1 MKPEEV
7 QALPAALAGDFKSLE
22 PHLRALDK
30 HLTLRTYVEGYTL
43 GETEAKIWQTL
54 KSNNAGTTEKKVT
67 WLSAQ
72 GTKLV
77 PAELWDFDYLLT
89 KDKLE
94 EDDKLE
100 DFLNPVTSTMEQA
113 LCDEGVAKLKK
124 DDIIQLERRG
134 FFRVDKGMAD
144 GGKVVLFAIPTG
156 KK

>member
-1 MKPEEV
+1 MSWGNIIIREITGTDTITAITAELNLK
-7 QALPAALAGDFKSLE
+7 GDFK
-22 PHLRALDK
+22 
-30 HLTLRTYVEGYTL
+30 
-43 GETEAKIWQTL
+43 
-54 KSNNAGTTEKKVT
+54 TTEKKVT

-134 FFRVDKGMAD
+134 FFRVDKGLAD